1 MISETTLEKLEFYKV
16 LDFISKFCITEN
28 GKKSVLNIRPNES
41 SFVAVREGETVT
53 VAKELLIEFDIPP
66 LEYLPDLFDSIS
78 ISTIEGSVLEPK
90 KIIDIYKLAVI
101 SRKAAVYLKPDKI
114 NTYLNELRESLFV
127 DKVFEHSVNKILTEN
142 GEVKENASTKLQDI
156 RNQIREKSAD
166 LRKAVSK
173 IMRELSDKEIVRE
186 DYLTLRDGRIVVPV
200 KAEHKRHIRGFIHSE
215 SATGQTVYIEPEQTL
230 ELNNEIVSLG
240 FAEKREI
247 ERILKELTKKIG
259 EVSFLLKRSLDSIA
273 EIDSLF
279 ARARYSLE
287 IIGSFPTVD
296 NNNSFFVTD
305 ARHPILLKKNGREKT
320 IPLNIKIE
328 NNKVIIITG
337 PNAGGKTVV
346 LKTIGLLS
354 LLVNCGIHIPAS
366 ADSNFYYF
374 NKILVDIGDSQ
385 SIEDD
390 LSTFSSHLKNI
401 NNILKEADKD
411 SLVLLDEIGTGTD
424 PSEGSA
430 LAAATLVKLRDKN
443 SITLATTHHGN
454 LKLISENEDG
464 FQNAAMEFDHI
475 NLKPT
480 YIFKQGIPGSSFAFE
495 IAKRIGFNDEFL
507 KLASNYLET
516 DSLKAEKF
524 LIELEAKTQA
534 VNEKLKKAEIENSRL
549 KGMVNLYKE
558 KISKLDSEKK
568 EILRKTKK
576 EAEEFLINSNKKIES
591 LIKEIKEK
599 EASKD
604 SIKEIRKEITQIQ
617 KQSNELINDEVEDES
632 NYMLKVGDSVKIKNS
647 HVTGK
652 ILEIN
657 EQKGSVVVQSGV
669 IKLNVKKNELIPVNK
684 KEDKVNIKI
693 NEIFIPQPQS
703 FKIDIRGE
711 RAAEVEFEVL
721 KFIDDSYSAGLNRI
735 EILHGKGTGALK
747 KTITE
752 ILKKHEKVKTYYFAP
767 IDQGGDGITIAEFK

>member
-1 MISETTLEKLEFYKV
+1 MISEITLEKLEFYKV
-16 LDFISKFCITEN
+16 LDFISKFCITET
-28 GKKSVLNIRPNES
+28 GKQSVLNIKPNDS
-41 SFVAVREGETVT
+41 VFIAVREGETVT

-66 LEYLPDLFDSIS
+66 IEYLPNLYDSIS
-78 ISTIEGSVLEPK
+78 ISSIEGSVLEPK

-101 SRKAAVYLKPDKI
+101 SRKVAIYLKPDKI
-114 NTYLNELRESLFV
+114 NTYLYELRESLFV

-259 EVSFLLKRSLDSIA
+259 EVSSLLKRSLDSIT

-287 IIGSFPTVD
+287 IIGSYPTVD
-296 NNNSFFVTD
+296 GNNNFFVAD

-320 IPLNIKIE
+320 IPLNIRIE
-328 NNKVIIITG
+328 KNKVIIITG

-354 LLVNCGIHIPAS
+354 LLVNCGIHIPVS
-366 ADSNFYYF
+366 ADSNFHYF
-374 NKILVDIGDSQ
+374 NKILVDIGDAQ

-401 NNILKEADKD
+401 NNILKEADEK

-430 LAAATLVKLRDKN
+430 LAAATLVKLRDNN

-464 FQNAAMEFDHI
+464 FQNAAMEFDH
-475 NLKPT
+475 NKLKPT

-495 IAKRIGFNDEFL
+495 IAKRIGFNDDFL
-507 KLASNYLET
+507 KLASNFLET

-524 LIELEAKTQA
+524 LIELEAKTQL
-534 VNEKLKKAEIENSRL
+534 VNEKLKSAEIENSRL
-549 KGMVNLYKE
+549 KGMVSLYKE
-558 KISKLDSEKK
+558 KISKLDSERK
-568 EILRKTKK
+568 EILKKTRK
-576 EAEEFLINSNKKIES
+576 EAEEFLINSNKKIEI

-617 KQSNELINDEVEDES
+617 KQSSELIKEEIEDDS
-632 NYMLKVGDSVKIKNS
+632 NYILNIGDSVKIKNS
-647 HVTGK
+647 HVIGN
-652 ILEIN
+652 ILDIN
-657 EQKGSVVVQSGV
+657 EQKGNVVVQSGV
-669 IKLNVKKNELIPVNK
+669 LKLNVKKNDLIPVNK
-684 KEDKVNIKI
+684 KEEKDNIKL

-747 KTITE
+747 KTISQ